1 MSFDENNHLSIG
13 SFISVESMSDAE
25 VSKGCF
31 LQSFDSFGLEVSEEK
46 IF

>member
-25 VSKGCF
+25 VSIG
-31 LQSFDSFGLEVSEEK
+31 K
-46 IF
+46 IPL